1 LKKNS
6 GISLIVLVI
15 TIIVIIILAGTIILS
30 LANNSP
36 IQSANEARFKSDLK
50 TFQTELN
57 LYETKQYSDAMG
69 KYDCTLLQA
78 NGTSV
83 TYNGN
88 VDSSKNI
95 NNLISTLQQSRRY
108 DGMFEVVNGELVFK
122 GTDINEQNWAIEFGI
137 AAVNADKNAPTV
149 AFSIN
154 GGSGATVSTAVTVT
168 DIGTSNVNQ
177 SSLQYVWDTQNTVAP
192 ISGWTSFNNG
202 DTLSKTG
209 NGIYYLWIKASD
221 NAGNTATVASNS
233 FVVGSGETPA
243 GTIHTENTTFAGATT
258 GFSYNNPVIPKGFMP
273 VNTLDAS
280 WSNLSTDW
288 NKGLVIEDA
297 NANQF
302 VWVPVDGTNVSY
314 TKWCTSGWVPYNDS
328 KVSDGTV
335 PSGFSTTSITT
346 TYKGFYIARYESAFD
361 YNGGN
366 IRVASKKSINTA
378 LANWATTRNE
388 TYNGYLWNNING
400 ADATSYAE
408 NMDTSYG
415 YDTAKIGTN
424 LITGAQWDTVM
435 KWIQNSGKNVATDS
449 KLWGNYSNA
458 TFDYDY
464 PVAGTKAL
472 NTSTLLCS
480 GASSY
485 TKANN
490 IYDLAGNTLEWT
502 SEIYA
507 SGRTVRG
514 GRYAASGSDEVAA
527 ARLTCSLSG
536 YGDYISFRVALYI
549 I

>member
-137 AAVNADKNAPTV
+137 AAVNADKNTPTV
-149 AFSIN
+149 AFSVN
-154 GGSGATVSTAVTVT
+154 GSSGATVSTVVTVT

-424 LITGAQWDTVM
+424 LVTGAQWDTVM

-502 SEIYA
+502 SEIYS
-507 SGRTVRG
+507 SGRVIRG
-514 GRYAASGSDEVAA
+514 GRYTSAGSDDPAAS
-527 ARLTCSLSG
+527 RLTGTVSG
-536 YGDYISFRVALYI
+536 TGYFISFRVALYVI
-549 I
+549 